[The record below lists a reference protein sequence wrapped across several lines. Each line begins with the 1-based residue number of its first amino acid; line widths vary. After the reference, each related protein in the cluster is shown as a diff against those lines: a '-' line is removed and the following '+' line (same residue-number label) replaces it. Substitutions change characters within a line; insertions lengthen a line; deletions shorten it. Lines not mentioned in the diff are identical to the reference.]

1 MFICGMY
8 VKKKNSCFSTFY
20 NITFNGLLT
29 ALFVTAITP
38 DISFEFGHMGYVLWG
53 LWLST
58 PVEPCWCWPCG
69 TVCTLKLL
77 LNIDAYQQ

>member
-8 VKKKNSCFSTFY
+8 VKKIYKNSCFSTFY
-20 NITFNGLLT
+20 NISFNGLLT

-38 DISFEFGHMGYVLWG
+38 DISYEFRHMGYVLC
-53 LWLST
+53 
-58 PVEPCWCWPCG
+58 VEPCWRWPCG